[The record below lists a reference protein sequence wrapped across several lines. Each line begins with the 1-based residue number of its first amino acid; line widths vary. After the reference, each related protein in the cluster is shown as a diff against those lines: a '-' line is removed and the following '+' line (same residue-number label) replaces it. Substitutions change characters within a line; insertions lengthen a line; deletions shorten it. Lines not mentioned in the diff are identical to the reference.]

1 MLRPSLC
8 FRMSRCRPRSRAAG
22 LRDTFDSPSLC
33 GECASKCRPRTAQY
47 RGSAGSR
54 WLCFLGSRSKRASP
68 TSRASYSCK
77 KSASCSIFEAEP
89 SPMPKLSWFKNSS
102 DRFTSSWLLFRARRT
117 GTEPLSNKDHDRSIA
132 IASVFPFEAGEWRHA
147 ARKASR
153 GASPAARESPLQT
166 NRIPQEQ
173 RPLRIISKS
182 QLRSLLSPGFRPQ
195 RLPGAGPDSN
205 PRNEYE
211 CRSP

>member
-132 IASVFPFEAGEWRHA
+132 IASVFPFEAGSGGMQPERPRGGQVQRQERAHS
-147 ARKASR
+147 KLTESLKNNDPCASSR
-153 GASPAARESPLQT
+153 RAS
-166 NRIPQEQ
+166 
-173 RPLRIISKS
+173 
-182 QLRSLLSPGFRPQ
+182 
-195 RLPGAGPDSN
+195 
-205 PRNEYE
+205 
-211 CRSP
+211 